1 LTKEFQVQL
10 KVSYILPHQGRLP
23 HVKVTHMIT
32 DALLWLD
39 QLLLLYGYRFKA
51 KFFGDFYAFLR
62 FLVL

>member
-32 DALLWLD
+32 DALL
-39 QLLLLYGYRFKA
+39 
-51 KFFGDFYAFLR
+51 
-62 FLVL
+62 